1 MAQVLLDQ
9 KDNQLRLK
17 RGLYEIAKK
26 LITTDLHSKN
36 NSKTASSRLRRRK
49 APSKTEN
56 NDVSTLDDIQL
67 TPSLSIQE
75 VGNLDLEDSE
85 SCDDPSFANI
95 SSVDSNQPSQNKNK
109 GFSCIICEHIASSS
123 QRLKEHLSR
132 HTGDK
137 HLQCEICGK
146 KFAWR
151 YSLRSHM
158 VSHREDNPNKCSVC
172 GKKYCNK
179 SSVKNHMLRVH
190 GNPKKDFK
198 CDKCGKEF
206 VTKPELKRHSY
217 NHTKEKPFV
226 CEYCGNS
233 YRFKAALLVHYRI
246 HSGEK
251 PYKCGFCDKAFIH
264 LSSAIGHRRRHTGE
278 MPFQCNKCGK
288 LFRVKRA
295 MTAHMSVHS
304 ENKPFKCDKCGKA
317 FKSRSG
323 YRVHIDFHLGVKRHK
338 CKYCEKTFRAWCNM
352 HKHMKRHL
360 NEKPQKCDPC
370 GKTFMEKQEL
380 KNHIRSHYEVNKKC
394 EKVDENQGSVVH
406 NCPQII
412 PPTSLTCSA
421 TNIEAQ
427 PPFNESHP
435 TDEILPTHI
444 DMSDNQAVMYD
455 CSLPNSM
462 DKCQDKCQL
471 LQDSYV
477 SQFLYPQHSNV
488 QYSQPAPMLNMYA
501 TDPSPMPN
509 RSGCLS
515 NMNSTNFNCIPLNN
529 QNYNIFSYN
538 LPNSDEL
545 LSKCK
550 LCRSLFNSTM
560 VLRSHLLEYHRIE
573 EENIDALIT

>member
-1 MAQVLLDQ
+1 MLS
-9 KDNQLRLK
+9 N
-17 RGLYEIAKK
+17 G
-26 LITTDLHSKN
+26 
-36 NSKTASSRLRRRK
+36 NS
-49 APSKTEN
+49 
-56 NDVSTLDDIQL
+56 
-67 TPSLSIQE
+67 
-75 VGNLDLEDSE
+75 
-85 SCDDPSFANI
+85 
-95 SSVDSNQPSQNKNK
+95 
-109 GFSCIICEHIASSS
+109 FSCIICGHVATSS

-132 HTGDK
+132 HTGMK
-137 HLQCEICGK
+137 HLECEICGK

-151 YSLRSHM
+151 YSFRSHM
-158 VSHREDNPNKCSVC
+158 ILKFSNKKSKSVLIKSSSVHRLTSMEGVCTLKHTSMNAPRNNLYANNCGVWKDSHREDNPNKCTIC

-198 CDKCGKEF
+198 CEKCGKEF

-217 NHTKEKPFV
+217 NHTKEKPFI
-226 CEYCGNS
+226 CEYCGNT

-251 PYKCGFCDKAFIH
+251 PYKCGFCDKAFTH

-323 YRVHIDFHLGVKRHK
+323 YRVHLDFHLGVKRHK
-338 CKYCEKTFRAWCNM
+338 CKFCEKTFRAWCNM

-360 NEKPQKCDPC
+360 GEKPQKCDSC
-370 GKTFMEKQEL
+370 DKTFIDKQEL
-380 KNHIRSHYEVNKKC
+380 KNHMRSHYDSSKKC
-394 EKVDENQGSVVH
+394 ESLNGEQDSIVN
-406 NCPQII
+406 NCTQMM
-412 PPTSLTCSA
+412 PPANLTCSA
-421 TNIEAQ
+421 VNIEA
-427 PPFNESHP
+427 PLTFSESHP

-444 DMSDNQAVMYD
+444 DISDNQAVMYD

-462 DKCQDKCQL
+462 DKCTDKCQL

-488 QYSQPAPMLNMYA
+488 QYSQTVPMLNMY
-501 TDPSPMPN
+501 TVEPGPMQN
-509 RSGCLS
+509 RSSCLS
-515 NMNSTNFNCIPLNN
+515 SMSSTNFNCIPLNN
-529 QNYNIFSYN
+529 QNYGVFPYN

-550 LCRSLFNSTM
+550 LCRSLFNSTII
-560 VLRSHLLEYHRIE
+560 LRNHLLEYHRID